1 MTIGSMMVLAA
12 AVFAGSGEYDRLQRQ
27 VDMLD
32 AAADRAWEYCPD
44 KAAFEKRKA
53 AMRKAFIDGI
63 GGFPERT
70 PLNARTTAVVR
81 RDGYTI
87 EKVLFESQPKH
98 YVTALAFVPDPA
110 KFKAPY
116 PAVLV
121 PCGHSR
127 GGKDSAGYQRACV
140 MGAKEGLLMLIY
152 DPIDQGERAQN
163 SVGWNR
169 GPCYGHNT
177 TGIQALR
184 FGGSTARFRIWDGIR
199 ALDYLCSRKDV
210 DGDRLGC
217 MGNSGGGTLTSYLM
231 ALDPRIKAA
240 SPSCYISSIRAV
252 TRAIGPQDTEQCI
265 YGQLPAGLNH
275 ASLVLMGSAAVRLQV
290 SEKDFFPLD
299 GAKETFRVVKKAA
312 EKFGLGGRYDMTVVA
327 GPHGWKESSRRSSLD
342 WMRQWLLGEKQTRT
356 EDDYRALDAGF
367 DLTKVDCGLPAS
379 EVNVTPTGSVA
390 DIPGSRS
397 VYDIMRDEALAKV
410 KAPVLELKDELQAAH
425 LFYSSRDPS
434 EEKAMLCQML
444 GVSLVEERMKYIFEN
459 AKKFGKPFLYAHGSW
474 CVPARKAY
482 EKSPE
487 LFAGIMT
494 VDDRNFADV
503 VRGELKDAV
512 R

>member
-1 MTIGSMMVLAA
+1 MIFASMVLAA
-12 AVFAGSGEYDRLQRQ
+12 SVFAGGGEYDRLQRR
-27 VDMLD
+27 VDELD
-32 AAADRAWEYCPD
+32 AAADRAWENCPN
-44 KAAFEKRKA
+44 KAAFEKRRA

-81 RDGYTI
+81 REGYTI
-87 EKVLFESQPKH
+87 EKVLFESQPRH

-140 MGAKEGLLMLIY
+140 MGAKEGFLMFIY
-152 DPIDQGERAQN
+152 DPIDQGERVQN

-169 GPCYGHNT
+169 GPGYGHNT

-199 ALDYLCSRKDV
+199 SLDYLCERKDV
-210 DGDRLGC
+210 DGSRLGC
-217 MGNSGGGTLTSYLM
+217 IGNSGGGTLTSYLM

-240 SPSCYISSIRAV
+240 SPSCYITSIREV
-252 TRAIGPQDTEQCI
+252 TRSIGPQDAEQCI

-275 ASLVLMGSAAVRLQV
+275 ASLVIMGSSAVRLQV
-290 SEKDFFPLD
+290 SEEDFFPLK
-299 GAKETFRVVKKAA
+299 GAMETFRVVKKTA
-312 EKFGLGGRYDMTVVA
+312 EKFGIADRYDMTVVA

-342 WMRQWLLGEKQTRT
+342 WMRQWLMGEKPSRT
-356 EDDYRALDAGF
+356 EADYRALDVGF
-367 DLTKVDCGLPAS
+367 DLRCVDCGLPAE
-379 EVNVTPTGSVA
+379 EVNVTPTGNVA
-390 DIPGSRS
+390 DIPGARS

-410 KAPVLELKDELQAAH
+410 KAPVLELKDEIKAAH
-425 LFYSSRDPS
+425 IFYTSRDPA

-444 GVSLVEERMKYIFEN
+444 GTSLVEERMKYIFGQ
-459 AKKFGKPFLYAHGSW
+459 AKNLGKPFLYAHGSW

-482 EKSPE
+482 EKHPE

-494 VDDRNFADV
+494 VDDRNFADA
-503 VRGELKDAV
+503 VRGELRNAV

>member
-1 MTIGSMMVLAA
+1 MILASMVLAA
-12 AVFAGSGEYDRLQRQ
+12 SVFAGGGEYDRLQRR
-27 VDMLD
+27 VDELD
-32 AAADRAWEYCPD
+32 AAADRAWENCPN
-44 KAAFEKRKA
+44 KAAFEKRRA

-81 RDGYTI
+81 REGYTI
-87 EKVLFESQPKH
+87 EKVLFESQPRH

-140 MGAKEGLLMLIY
+140 MGAKEGFLMFIY
-152 DPIDQGERAQN
+152 DPIDQGERVQN

-169 GPCYGHNT
+169 GPGYGHNT

-199 ALDYLCSRKDV
+199 SLDYLCERKDV
-210 DGDRLGC
+210 DGSRLGC
-217 MGNSGGGTLTSYLM
+217 IGNSGGGTLTSYLM

-240 SPSCYISSIRAV
+240 SPSCYITSIREV
-252 TRAIGPQDTEQCI
+252 TRSIGPQDAEQCI

-275 ASLVLMGSAAVRLQV
+275 ASLVIMGSSAVRLQV
-290 SEKDFFPLD
+290 SEEDFFPLK
-299 GAKETFRVVKKAA
+299 GAMETFRVVKKTA
-312 EKFGLGGRYDMTVVA
+312 EKFGIADRYDMTVVA

-342 WMRQWLLGEKQTRT
+342 WMRQWLMGEKPSRT
-356 EDDYRALDAGF
+356 EADYRALDVGF
-367 DLTKVDCGLPAS
+367 DLRNVDCGLS
-379 EVNVTPTGSVA
+379 VEEVNVTPTGNVA
-390 DIPGSRS
+390 DIPGARS

-410 KAPVLELKDELQAAH
+410 KAPVLELKDEIKAAH
-425 LFYSSRDPS
+425 IFYTSRDPA

-444 GVSLVEERMKYIFEN
+444 GTSLVEERMKYVFEQ
-459 AKKFGKPFLYAHGSW
+459 AKKRGKPFLYAHGSW

-482 EKSPE
+482 EKHPE

-494 VDDRNFADV
+494 VDDRNFADA
-503 VRGELKDAV
+503 VRGELRNAV

>member
-1 MTIGSMMVLAA
+1 MVSALVLAA
-12 AVFAGSGEYDRLQRQ
+12 AVFAGSGEYTRLQRQ
-27 VDMLD
+27 VDELD
-32 AAADRAWEYCPD
+32 AAADRAWETCPD
-44 KAAFEKRKA
+44 KARFEKRKA
-53 AMRKAFIDGI
+53 DMRKAFVGAI

-70 PLNARTTAVVR
+70 PLNARTTAVVK

-87 EKVLFESQPKH
+87 EKVLFESQRAH
-98 YVTALAFVPDPA
+98 YVTALAFVPDPD

-116 PAVLV
+116 PAILI

-127 GGKDSAGYQRACV
+127 GGKDSPGYQRACV
-140 MGAKEGLLMLIY
+140 MGAKEGFLVMIY
-152 DPIDQGERAQN
+152 DPIDQGERDQN
-163 SVGWNR
+163 SVGCNR

-210 DGDRLGC
+210 DADRLGC

-240 SPSCYISSIRAV
+240 SPSCYISSIREV
-252 TRAIGPQDTEQCI
+252 TRSIGPQDSEQCLF
-265 YGQLPAGLNH
+265 GQLPAGLNH

-290 SEKDFFPLD
+290 SEKDFFPID
-299 GAKETFRVVKKAA
+299 GARETFRVVKKTA
-312 EKFGLGGRYDMTVVA
+312 EKFGIGGRYDMTVVA

-342 WMRQWLLGEKQTRT
+342 WMRQWLMGEKPVRT
-356 EDDYRALDAGF
+356 EADYRALDEGF
-367 DLTKVDCGLPAS
+367 DLAKVDCGLPPD
-379 EVNVTPTGSVA
+379 EVCVTPTGSVA
-390 DIPGSRS
+390 DIPGARS
-397 VYDIMRDEALAKV
+397 VYDIMRDEALANV
-410 KAPVLELKDELQAAH
+410 KAPVLELRDVPKAAH
-425 LFYSSRDPS
+425 IFYTSRDPA

-444 GVSLVEERMKYIFEN
+444 GISLVEERIKYIFEQ
-459 AKKFGKPFLYAHGSW
+459 AKKTGRPFLYAHGSW

-487 LFAGIMT
+487 AFAGIMT

-503 VRGELKDAV
+503 VRGELKPVV